1 MEAALLPPPAFTRPT
16 RADPG
21 TFLAVSHDAGRT
33 GAPIGLLAFLR
44 WRREQTGTPV
54 ATLLRAPG
62 PLAPEFAALGPCL
75 VLADTWLHRT
85 RAGRRL
91 LGRLPRSVAAQSA
104 RLLRFARTIQPRV
117 IYANTL
123 THGGLLATLAPLGVP
138 VVSHAHELEYW
149 ITRLGPENLRLTR
162 HHTHHFI
169 AAAEAVARNL
179 RTNHG
184 VDPSRLTV
192 VHEHIARLP
201 APRDAA
207 TRERERQRL
216 GLPPEAFVVGSCGA
230 EHWRKGR
237 DLIPNLLRAVQR
249 RLPERPVRFLWIG
262 RPGTTEEERALR
274 HDLRLTGTE
283 AAYVAT
289 GELADPFPSSTALD
303 ACALLSRDEPCPLAC
318 LEAAAAGAPVVC
330 FEDAGGMPEFT
341 ARGAGLSVPYLDGEA
356 MAEAFAR
363 IAREPA
369 LAAGLAATA
378 RREVA
383 THHLP
388 QHTAPRILEVLARAS
403 APVLRR

>member
-1 MEAALLPPPAFTRPT
+1 MEASLLPPPAVSRPH

-21 TFLAVSHDAGRT
+21 TFLAVSHDTGRT

-44 WRREQTGTPV
+44 WRREQTGQAV
-54 ATLLRAPG
+54 ASLLRTPG

-91 LGRLPRSVAAQSA
+91 LGRLPRSIAAESA
-104 RLLRFARTIQPRV
+104 KVLRFARSIGPRV

-123 THGGLLATLAPLGVP
+123 TNGGLLATLAPLGVP

-162 HHTHHFI
+162 RHTHHFI

-179 RTNHG
+179 QANHG

-192 VHEHIARLP
+192 IHEHIARLP

-216 GLPPEAFVVGSCGA
+216 GLPPEALVLGSCGA

-274 HDLRLTGTE
+274 HDLRQTGTE

-289 GELADPFPSSTALD
+289 GELADPFPSYTALD
-303 ACALLSRDEPCPLAC
+303 AFALLSRDDPFPLAC

-330 FEDAGGMPEFT
+330 FAGAGGMPEFT
-341 ARGAGLSVPYLDGEA
+341 ARGAGLSVPYLDVEA
-356 MAEAFAR
+356 MAGAFAQ
-363 IAREPA
+363 IAQQPDWSA
-369 LAAGLAATA
+369 SLAATA
-378 RREVA
+378 RQEVA
-383 THHLP
+383 TRHLP
-388 QHTAPRILEVLARAS
+388 QHTGPRILEVLARAS
-403 APVLRR
+403 ATAPRR

>member
-1 MEAALLPPPAFTRPT
+1 MEATLLPPPALSRPT

-44 WRREQTGTPV
+44 WRREQTGQPV

-91 LGRLPRSVAAQSA
+91 LGRLPRSVAHQSA
-104 RLLRFARTIQPRV
+104 RVLRFVRSLRPGV
-117 IYANTL
+117 VYANTL
-123 THGGLLATLAPLGVP
+123 TNGHLLATLEPLGLP

-149 ITRLGPENLRLTR
+149 ITRVGPENLRLTR
-162 HHTHHFI
+162 QHTHHFI
-169 AAAEAVARNL
+169 AAAEAVAENL
-179 RTNHG
+179 RTRHG
-184 VDPSRLTV
+184 VDPARLTV
-192 VHEHIARLP
+192 IHEHIARLP
-201 APRDAA
+201 APRDPA
-207 TRERERQRL
+207 TRARERQRL
-216 GLPPEAFVVGSCGA
+216 GLAPEAFVIGSCGA

-249 RLPERPVRFLWIG
+249 RLPERAVRFLWIG
-262 RPGTTEEERALR
+262 RPGNADEERALH
-274 HDLRLTGTE
+274 HDLRQTGTA

-289 GELADPFPSSTALD
+289 GELADPFPSYTALD
-303 ACALLSRDEPCPLAC
+303 SFALLSRDDPFPLAC

-330 FEDAGGMPEFT
+330 FANAGGMPEFT
-341 ARGAGLSVPYLDGEA
+341 ARGAGLSVPYLDVEA
-356 MAEAFAR
+356 MADGLAR
-363 IAREPA
+363 IARDA
-369 LAAGLAATA
+369 AFAGILARTA

-383 THHLP
+383 EGHLP
-388 QHTAPRILEVLARAS
+388 EHTGPRILEVLARNRS
-403 APVLRR
+403 PSSRP

>member
-1 MEAALLPPPAFTRPT
+1 MEATLMTPPAVARPQ

-21 TFLAVSHDAGRT
+21 PFLAVSHDAGRT

-44 WRREQTGTPV
+44 WRREQTGLPV
-54 ATLLRAPG
+54 ASILRAPG
-62 PLAPEFAALGPCL
+62 PLAAEFAALGPCL
-75 VLADTWLHRT
+75 VLANTWLHRT

-91 LGRLPRSVAAQSA
+91 LGRLPRPIAAQSA
-104 RLLRFARTIQPRV
+104 RLLSFVRTLQPRV
-117 IYANTL
+117 VYANTL
-123 THGGLLATLAPLGVP
+123 TNGGLLATLAPLGLP

-162 HHTHHFI
+162 QHTHHFI
-169 AAAEAVARNL
+169 AAADAVARNL
-179 RTNHG
+179 QTNHG
-184 VDPSRLTV
+184 VDPSQLTV

-216 GLPPEAFVVGSCGA
+216 GLPPEAFVLGSCGA

-237 DLIPNLLRAVQR
+237 DLIPNLVRAVQR

-289 GELADPFPSSTALD
+289 GELADPFPSYTALD
-303 ACALLSRDEPCPLAC
+303 AFALLSRDDPFPLAC
-318 LEAAAAGAPVVC
+318 LEAAASGAPVVC
-330 FEDAGGMPEFT
+330 FADAGGMPEFT
-341 ARGAGLSVPYLDGEA
+341 ARGAGVSVPYLDGEA
-356 MAEAFAR
+356 MAGAFAQ
-363 IAREPA
+363 IARDPDH
-369 LAAGLAATA
+369 AASLAATA
-378 RREVA
+378 RHEVA
-383 THHLP
+383 TRHLP
-388 QHTAPRILEVLARAS
+388 QHTGPRILEVLARAS
-403 APVLRR
+403 ATAPRR